1 MVIVGID
8 PGTATTGYGVVEL
21 REGGIG
27 ARDYGVIRTPA
38 GAPLPQRLHSIYDN
52 IARLFDE
59 HAPDVIVVEQ
69 LFFSRNATSAFAV
82 GQARGVLLL
91 AAAQRNVEVVEYTPM
106 EVKVGVTGQGRAP
119 KEQVAFMVR
128 ALLSL
133 DRTPRPDDA
142 ADALAIALCHAHR
155 VGAEARTRKAL
166 SGGSV
171 P

>member
-21 REGGIG
+21 REGRIG
-27 ARDYGVIRTPA
+27 ARDFGVIRTPA
-38 GAPLPQRLHSIYDN
+38 GVPLPQRLKFIYDN
-52 IARLFDE
+52 IGRLLDE
-59 HAPDVIVVEQ
+59 HAPSVIVVEQ
-69 LFFSRNATSAFAV
+69 LFFSRNTTSAFAV

-91 AAAQRNVEVVEYTPM
+91 AAAQRHVDVVEYTPM
-106 EVKVGVTGQGRAP
+106 EVKVGVTGQGRAT

-142 ADALAIALCHAHR
+142 ADALAMALCHAYR
-155 VGAEARTRKAL
+155 AGAEGRTRRAL
-166 SGGSV
+166 RGGNA